1 MPQIIDVT
9 KARESLADIVNR
21 VYYGGEEFVI
31 RKQGVPVVVIT
42 KFVTKNKAKTKRQE
56 SFLAKL
62 ASYGLTGGPSDLA
75 KNHDK
80 YAWE

>member
-1 MPQIIDVT
+1 MPQLIDIT
-9 KARESLADIVNR
+9 KARESFADIVNK
-21 VYYGGEEFVI
+21 VYYGNEEFVV

-42 KFVTKNKAKTKRQE
+42 KFVVKDRVKAKGQK

-62 ASYGLTGGPSDLA
+62 ASYGLRSGLGDFA